1 MTGNKAKDSVG
12 LSVDKELACKSRSR
26 EGESNI
32 NETVAVLIPCFN
44 EALTIAKVVGDFK
57 ECLPGAAVYV
67 YDNNSTDETAS
78 IARHAGAIVRFENRQ
93 GKGFVVS
100 SMFTDIKADIYVMVD
115 GDDTYPADQVHALL
129 KPIREGRADMVVG
142 NRLSK
147 YGHGAFRSFHVFG
160 NLLVVKAV
168 NWIFRSHLND
178 IMSGFRTFSPRFI
191 REIPIISRGF
201 EIETEM
207 TLQALYR
214 DLVIVEV
221 PIVYGARPQ
230 GSYSK
235 LRTYRDG
242 IAVILKIVDIFKSY
256 RPLLFFGLIS
266 INLALVGL
274 ALGSLPVIGFLQTGR
289 VERFPTAI
297 LATGLVILSMM
308 SAICGVILDGIN
320 HRIKEVHQLII
331 KSQARG
337 DS

>member
-1 MTGNKAKDSVG
+1 MTGIEVKDSAR
-12 LSVDKELACKSRSR
+12 LPVDYMVEKESGFGNS
-26 EGESNI
+26 ESAR
-32 NETVAVLIPCFN
+32 NEHIAVLIPCFN
-44 EALTIAKVVGDFK
+44 EALTIGKVVDDFK
-57 ECLPGAAVYV
+57 KCLPGAAIYV
-67 YDNNSTDETAS
+67 YDNNSTDETADV
-78 IARHAGAIVRFENRQ
+78 ARRAGAIVRFENRQ

-100 SMFTDIKADIYVMVD
+100 SMFTNIQAEIYIMVD
-115 GDDTYPADQVHALL
+115 GDDTYSAEQVHSLL
-129 KPIREGRADMVVG
+129 RPIREGRADMVVG
-142 NRLSK
+142 NRLSD

-160 NLLVVKAV
+160 NRLVVKTV

-178 IMSGFRTFSPRFI
+178 IMSGFRAFGQRFV

-214 DLVIVEV
+214 DFVIIEV
-221 PIVYGARPQ
+221 PVSYGARPH

-242 IAVILKIVDIFKSY
+242 FNVILKIVDIFKSY

-266 INLALVGL
+266 IILAAIGL
-274 ALGSLPVIGFLQTGR
+274 ALGSLPIIGFLQTGR

-297 LATGLVILSMM
+297 LATGLVILSML

-320 HRIKEVHQLII
+320 HRIKELCQLVI
-331 KSQARG
+331 KSHLKG
-337 DS
+337 DL